1 MNPTIV
7 LAALVTLIFALLGTA
22 KILAVPPMRHLAGEV
37 GFSVDAYRRLGVLEV
52 AGAIGV
58 AVGLAVPLL
67 GGLAATG
74 LLLLLAGALITHV
87 RLGHRPQKYAPA
99 IVCGLLVAGYLAAL
113 AH

>member
-7 LAALVTLIFALLGTA
+7 LAALVTSIFTLLGTA
-22 KILAVPPMRHLAGEV
+22 KILAVPPMRHLASEV
-37 GFSVDAYRRLGVLEV
+37 GFSVDAYRRVGVLEV

-87 RLGHRPQKYAPA
+87 RLGDGLQKYAPV
-99 IVCGLLVAGYLAAL
+99 IVCGLLVVGYLVAL
-113 AH
+113 TH

>member
-7 LAALVTLIFALLGTA
+7 LATLVTLIFAVLGIA

-37 GFSVDAYRRLGVLEV
+37 GFSVDAYRRLGALEL
-52 AGAIGV
+52 AGAIGI
-58 AVGLAVPLL
+58 AVGLAVPVL
-67 GGLAATG
+67 GGLAGAA
-74 LLLLLAGALITHV
+74 LLVLLAGALVTHV

>member
-1 MNPTIV
+1 MNPTMI
-7 LAALVTLIFALLGTA
+7 LAALVTLIFTLLGTA

-37 GFSVDAYRRLGVLEV
+37 GLSVDAYRRLGVLEV
-52 AGAIGV
+52 AGAVGV

-74 LLLLLAGALITHV
+74 LLLLLAGALTTHI

-99 IVCGLLVAGYLAAL
+99 IVCALLVAGYLAAL